1 MRESPKLFRPKYPKA
16 EFANAPVSSE
26 PQFSDEFQPL
36 RERVIAWLK
45 LNVPE
50 TRLRHIL
57 RVERMSIELAIR
69 HHLDPEKA
77 AIAGLMH
84 DLAKFFKPDRLLQ
97 MARDEGLELD
107 PIDELNPHLLH
118 ADIGAVVARDEFG
131 IHDLDILDAIRNH
144 TLGRPQM
151 SLLSCVVYLADGL
164 EPGRGNTPELE
175 ELRRL
180 SRQDL
185 IEATW
190 KSADSSVKH
199 LIHARHLIHPRT
211 VHTRNWF
218 LQTATQ
224 RPRKSSYP

>member
-1 MRESPKLFRPKYPKA
+1 MRESPKLFRPNYPKA
-16 EFANAPVSSE
+16 DSANAPILSA

-36 RERVIAWLK
+36 RERAIAWLK

-50 TRLRHIL
+50 TRLRHII
-57 RVERMSIELAIR
+57 RVEKMSIELAQR
-69 HHLDPEKA
+69 HRLDPEKA

-84 DLAKFFKPDRLLQ
+84 DLAKFFKPERLLQ
-97 MARDEGLELD
+97 MAKDEGLELD

-118 ADIGAVVARDEFG
+118 ADVGAIVARDEFG
-131 IHDLDILDAIRNH
+131 IHDPDILNAIRNH

-164 EPGRGNTPELE
+164 EPGRGSTPELE

-185 IEATW
+185 VEATW
-190 KSADSSVKH
+190 KSADCSIKH
-199 LIHARHLIHPRT
+199 LIQARHLIHPRT
-211 VHTRNWF
+211 VDTRNWF

-224 RPRKSSYP
+224 RSRKS

>member
-1 MRESPKLFRPKYPKA
+1 MRESLKLLRPKYPQA
-16 EFANAPVSSE
+16 DSANAPILSA

-57 RVERMSIELAIR
+57 RVEKMSIELAQR
-69 HHLDPEKA
+69 HRLDPVQA
-77 AIAGLMH
+77 ALAGLMH

-97 MARDEGLELD
+97 MAKNEGLELD
-107 PIDELNPHLLH
+107 PVDELNPHLLH
-118 ADIGAVVARDEFG
+118 ADVGAIVAREEFG
-131 IHDLDILDAIRNH
+131 IHNSDILDAIRNH
-144 TLGRPQM
+144 TLGKPDM

-164 EPGRGNTPELE
+164 EPGRGTTPELE

-190 KSADSSVKH
+190 KAADCSVRH

-218 LQTATQ
+218 LRMATQ
-224 RPRKSSYP
+224 RPRKP